1 MRRVM
6 TFFLGMVVGGGLLYT
21 AEHYHM
27 VRAQDG
33 FHLIPKTESKLAATY
48 VDIRNFSPADWAQH
62 ADVAMAIT
70 NAKQGQLL
78 ENSATQSLQ
87 DGLQELFH
95 RGEPSQ

>member
-6 TFFLGMVVGGGLLYT
+6 TFFLGMVAGGILLYG
-21 AEHYHM
+21 AEHYHL
-27 VRAQDG
+27 VRAPDG

-48 VDIRNFSPADWAQH
+48 VDIRNFTPADWAQH

-70 NAKQGQLL
+70 KAKQGQLL

-87 DGLQELFH
+87 DSVQDFLHPGQ
-95 RGEPSQ
+95 PSQ